1 MGVTENGAL
10 ADGGARVTRPLA
22 STDPRAGDT
31 MKHKTRLIVL
41 GRQGAGKGTQC
52 ARLAAR
58 LSVPHISTGDLFR
71 AEAANGTDLGRRVAA
86 HLDAGSLVP
95 DAVVLDLV
103 AARLGNT
110 SAREAGYLL
119 DGFPRTLPQG
129 EALFEVLGARAAD
142 VAVELHVPT
151 SVVLPRLA
159 ARRVCQECG
168 ATFSVPAGADEIT
181 RCPRCGGPVTRRSDD
196 TDAAIARR
204 LAAYDRESGPL
215 LVWLDELGLLVR
227 VEGVGPPD
235 EVHLGLLEAVRSRVP
250 ELDVDYGPAPN

>member
-1 MGVTENGAL
+1 
-10 ADGGARVTRPLA
+10 
-22 STDPRAGDT
+22 
-31 MKHKTRLIVL
+31 MKHRTRLIVL

-71 AEAANGTDLGRRVAA
+71 AEAANGTDLGHQVAA

-95 DAVVLDLV
+95 DAVVLDLL

-110 SAREAGYLL
+110 AAREAGYLL
-119 DGFPRTLPQG
+119 DGFPRTLAQG
-129 EALFEVLGARAAD
+129 QALFEVLGARAAD

-159 ARRVCQECG
+159 ARRVCQKCG
-168 ATFSVPAGADEIT
+168 ATFSVPEGAAEIT

-204 LAAYDRESGPL
+204 LAAYDHESAPL
-215 LVWLDELGLLVR
+215 LVWLDQLGLLVR
-227 VEGVGPPD
+227 VEGVGDPD
-235 EVHLGLLEAVRSRVP
+235 EVHQRLVDTVGTRVP
-250 ELDVDYGPAPN
+250 ELDADCAPPPS